1 MKQIRR
7 STMPREEAML
17 ENSVI
22 IVCHPD
28 DEVLWFGSILNKVDR
43 VVVAYEDYFAQ
54 PRLGPARAAAL
65 AAYPR
70 PVTSLRLPEAGTYGL
85 ADWDNPQLTDIGIG
99 FRKTTRSLR
108 ELKRRTLSSI
118 ATVLPVVPAH
128 AARCVTDS
136 YAANHAALTAALRP
150 MLDRTM
156 NVFTHNPW
164 GEYGHE
170 DHIQMF
176 RVLSQLRDEIGFT
189 LWMSNY
195 CTERSYK
202 LAKTYF
208 TPTPETP
215 VRMPVDKAFCDRVA
229 DTYRRHDCWTWADDW
244 TWFGDEYFLEAP
256 REQAG
261 KFLQSHLFPLNM
273 FTIDNDAPEHLAL
286 KAVGLTAAGVG
297 AAVMIA
303 EMV

>member
-1 MKQIRR
+1 MKQ
-7 STMPREEAML
+7 TAPVALATEAML

-43 VVVAYEDYFAQ
+43 VVIAYEDYFAQ
-54 PRLGPARAAAL
+54 PALGPARAAAL

-70 PVTSLRLPEAGTYGL
+70 SVTSLRLPEAGTYGL
-85 ADWDNPQLTDIGIG
+85 ADWDNPRLTDMGIG
-99 FRKTTRSLR
+99 FKTTTRNLR

-118 ATVLPVVPAH
+118 ATVLPTTQPH
-128 AARCVTDS
+128 AVQCATDR
-136 YAANHAALTAALRP
+136 YAASHAALTAQLRP
-150 MLDRTM
+150 LLERGM

-176 RVLSQLRDEIGFT
+176 RVLSQLRAEIGFK

-195 CTERSYK
+195 CTERSYT

-208 TPTPETP
+208 MPSPATP
-215 VRMPVDKAFCDRVA
+215 VRLPVDKAFCDKVA
-229 DTYRRHDCWTWADDW
+229 DTYRRNDCWTWSDEW
-244 TWFGDEYFLEAP
+244 GWFDDEYFLEAP
-256 REQAG
+256 YEQAG
-261 KFLQSHLFPLNM
+261 KHLQSHLFPLNM
-273 FTIDNDAPEHLAL
+273 FTIDNDLTEYLAL
-286 KAVGLTAAGVG
+286 KAVGLTAAGVS
-297 AAVMIA
+297 AAVILA